1 MKNKILIA
9 ISISIC
15 LISCS
20 KNNKIQDE
28 MERFYGQRVMLPLD
42 SMLCMTD
49 GNSGFMKHKIADD
62 YKLAMYYDSS
72 KCSSCLLK
80 LCMNSRMLWT
90 VRPRP
95 DIQ

>member
-42 SMLCMTD
+42 SNDRREL
-49 GNSGFMKHKIADD
+49 GIHGA
-62 YKLAMYYDSS
+62 
-72 KCSSCLLK
+72 
-80 LCMNSRMLWT
+80 
-90 VRPRP
+90 
-95 DIQ
+95 